1 MIARTARLILWLLAA
16 VTLFLGLRWVVEPE
30 AAAASL
36 GMPLLDGL
44 ARSTQIGD
52 ISAFFFG
59 ISAMLMLGLQTGRDS
74 WLHAAAIFFGFAAIM
89 RTLAWLLHDA
99 AFAGPLIAVEVALA
113 LIILLAARMR
123 RAT

>member
-1 MIARTARLILWLLAA
+1 MIARIARLILWLLAA
-16 VTLFLGLRWVVEPE
+16 ITLFMGLRWVVEPE

-36 GMPLLDGL
+36 GMPLLEGL
-44 ARSTQIGD
+44 ARSTQMGD

-74 WLHAAAIFFGFAAIM
+74 WLHAAAIFFGLAAVM

-99 AFAGPLIAVEVALA
+99 TFAGPLIAAEIALT
-113 LIILLAARMR
+113 LTILLAARMR
-123 RAT
+123 RGV

>member
-30 AAAASL
+30 VAAASL
-36 GMPLLDGL
+36 GMPLLEGL

-59 ISAMLMLGLQTGRDS
+59 IAAMLMLGLQTGRDS
-74 WLHAAAIFFGFAAIM
+74 WLHAAAIFFGLAAIM

-113 LIILLAARMR
+113 LTILLAARMR
-123 RAT
+123 RAA